1 MGLLE
6 RREQEKDNRR
16 KRILEAARTLFFAK
30 GFKNVTV
37 DKIAKFSELGKGS
50 IYLYFNSKE
59 DIYAQILL
67 NDIEEFNQQA
77 SVLFSKKK
85 TAADLLSEFSYFYA
99 NFFLNDPELFR
110 ILMTY
115 MLQPD
120 QMNLSEELNRQ
131 IIKANARSVDV
142 VGKILQSGMQS
153 KEFPVKI
160 NLKHTQFAIWGML
173 NGIISLHIF
182 SGAEKKRRKRI
193 RSTIKSTLEIFIKGL
208 KQS

>member
-67 NDIEEFNQQA
+67 NDIEEFNQQ
-77 SVLFSKKK
+77 V
-85 TAADLLSEFSYFYA
+85 YA
-99 NFFLNDPELFR
+99 LFR
-110 ILMTY
+110 KKRQQLIY
-115 MLQPD
+115 Y
-120 QMNLSEELNRQ
+120 LSFRV
-131 IIKANARSVDV
+131 S
-142 VGKILQSGMQS
+142 M
-153 KEFPVKI
+153 P
-160 NLKHTQFAIWGML
+160 
-173 NGIISLHIF
+173 IF
-182 SGAEKKRRKRI
+182 S
-193 RSTIKSTLEIFIKGL
+193 STILNYSEY
-208 KQS
+208 